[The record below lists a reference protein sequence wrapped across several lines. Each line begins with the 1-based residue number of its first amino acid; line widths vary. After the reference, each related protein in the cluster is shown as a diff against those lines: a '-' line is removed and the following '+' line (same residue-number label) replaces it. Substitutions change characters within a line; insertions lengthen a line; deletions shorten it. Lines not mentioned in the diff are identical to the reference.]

1 MPRSRRSEPFALGN
15 NGLVDRKEREQILG
29 EWSGRVE
36 TLRSEAEGSLLEQD
50 LEGSPLKGKPLR
62 GRMRNFRPAVD
73 TYVASLGGPL
83 AYMQRLRQ
91 IELETEQHER
101 LLADA
106 WRDLAAEC
114 AGDPAAFAERWRRTA
129 ERWNFVAVND
139 LIDRHNR
146 WYPAESRLPMD
157 PGTGDYA
164 LVNGQSYRHRPLDAA
179 WALERFPLRPA

>member
-1 MPRSRRSEPFALGN
+1 M
-15 NGLVDRKEREQILG
+15 DRKEREQILG

-50 LEGSPLKGKPLR
+50 LEGSPLKGRPLR

-146 WYPAESRLPMD
+146 WYPAEARLPMIRAAATSCRSRAGRTAGGRWTP
-157 PGTGDYA
+157 PGCSSA
-164 LVNGQSYRHRPLDAA
+164 SRPSSRWCRRRSA
-179 WALERFPLRPA
+179 